1 MECMYLAPIPDDGD
15 YTPVADIHWLG
26 PDDDWTDA
34 PELGSLAGVFNQD
47 VRNMAFVYDGMK
59 ATARECVRLAD
70 YNETKIRH
78 FHALYGEWVDG

>member
-1 MECMYLAPIPDDGD
+1 MYMAPIPDDGN
-15 YTPVADIHWLG
+15 YTPVSEIHWLET
-26 PDDDWTDA
+26 DEDWTNA

-59 ATARECVRLAD
+59 ATARECVRFAD

-78 FHALYGEWVDG
+78 FHQLYGEWVDGA